1 MRKPPGGIISAF
13 FPEFFFY
20 IPPGGLRKR
29 RMRVTLGFDFKGKTE
44 TAMGIGMIAG
54 HEQTPGR
61 KGNDRLHEKSTEPSV
76 PHVLLDQCASLNIKE
91 KGPMVSN
98 GVSENNP

>member
-1 MRKPPGGIISAF
+1 
-13 FPEFFFY
+13 
-20 IPPGGLRKR
+20 
-29 RMRVTLGFDFKGKTE
+29 
-44 TAMGIGMIAG
+44 MGIGMIAG

-76 PHVLLDQCASLNIKE
+76 PHVLLDQCASRNIKE